1 MNSLALGGILKRF
14 YPSFSMTTFSNRLKL
29 QKIIYLI
36 QSDVT
41 NLGYVY
47 EWYLYGPYSTQLT
60 KDAYNIQ
67 EYAETKPIAFEDKV
81 ISTKFDEFIKKIEP
95 HKDDTKWLEVAS
107 SIHLLKKLYPQK
119 TKSDIIVQI
128 QNKRGNNTIDKTF
141 ISNVWLDV
149 EGWLI

>member
-81 ISTKFDEFIKKIEP
+81 ISTKFDEFIKRLNP
-95 HKDDTKWLEVAS
+95 TKMIL
-107 SIHLLKKLYPQK
+107 
-119 TKSDIIVQI
+119 
-128 QNKRGNNTIDKTF
+128 NG
-141 ISNVWLDV
+141 
-149 EGWLI
+149 